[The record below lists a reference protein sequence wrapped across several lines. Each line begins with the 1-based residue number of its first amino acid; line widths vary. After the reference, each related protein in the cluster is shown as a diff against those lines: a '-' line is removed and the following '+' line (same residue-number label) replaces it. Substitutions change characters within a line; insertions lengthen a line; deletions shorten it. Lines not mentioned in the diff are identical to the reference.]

1 MFILFIFCS
10 LINLVDWLQNHLITC
25 PFKAL
30 TDIDCPGCGFQRSFI
45 ALIQGDLSKSW
56 LLYPPTIP
64 LLFLFIS
71 AGLLHRFPVKKHK
84 LILRILVIVVGNFVM
99 FSYLYK
105 MLQHYAAFKH

>member
-10 LINLVDWLQNHLITC
+10 LINLVDWLQNHLISC

-30 TDIDCPGCGFQRSFI
+30 TGIDCPGCGFQRSFI
-45 ALIQGDLSKSW
+45 ALIQGDLSQSW

-64 LLFLFIS
+64 LLILFIA
-71 AGLLHRFPVKKHK
+71 AGLLYKFPIKNQS

-99 FSYLYK
+99 LSYLHK
-105 MLQHYAAFKH
+105 MLLH